1 MLGPLYEAIKC
12 KDENAA
18 REWTYFEHWENMKAL
33 IQATTMNWAPQL
45 LRDNSVE
52 INKNFRELVKI
63 IVPSDQ
69 IFNLLT

>member
-33 IQATTMNWAPQL
+33 IQATTMN
-45 LRDNSVE
+45 
-52 INKNFRELVKI
+52 
-63 IVPSDQ
+63 
-69 IFNLLT
+69 